1 MIAIIS
7 IRRLSR
13 FLLLS
18 LSLSFFSLF
27 ALAVYAA
34 GSLETRTFATQ
45 SLATQTPA
53 TNSPEIDDNTM
64 VSVAQEKLPITIGIM
79 SQNPPDSL
87 KESPWK
93 LSFDRLNRH
102 SEYHFTPLFLTAEQ
116 LNQKLDNDQLDFV
129 ILDAINYLVLEK
141 DYGIVR
147 LLTRSEKYSDKYFS
161 SEALSVYTRNNNSD
175 ITRPVSYTH
184 LTLPTICSV

>member
-1 MIAIIS
+1 MIATIIS
-7 IRRLSR
+7 IKRLSR

-18 LSLSFFSLF
+18 LSLSSFSFF

-34 GSLETRTFATQ
+34 
-45 SLATQTPA
+45 
-53 TNSPEIDDNTM
+53 NSPEIDDNTI

-102 SEYHFTPLFLTAEQ
+102 PEYHFTPLFLTAEQ

-129 ILDAINYLVLEK
+129 ISDAINYLILEK
-141 DYGIVR
+141 DYGILR
-147 LLTRSEKYSDKYFS
+147 LLTRSEKYSDKYF
-161 SEALSVYTRNNNSD
+161 
-175 ITRPVSYTH
+175 
-184 LTLPTICSV
+184 C